1 MGKNISIYFS
11 PTHMSLSSNAQAQKK
26 KTKPD
31 MEFKYQTR
39 LKNSA
44 LFCKTLDITSYLWL
58 WWAQQL
64 FFFFPSQHSC
74 KNNLGNTI
82 EENRSTS
89 VILTY
94 VMMVIRERRQ
104 KRKERGKNEYSLQK
118 NVLNCTAIYCERITK
133 I

>member
-64 FFFFPSQHSC
+64 FFFSPP
-74 KNNLGNTI
+74 NTPVKI
-82 EENRSTS
+82 TL
-89 VILTY
+89 VT
-94 VMMVIRERRQ
+94 
-104 KRKERGKNEYSLQK
+104 LQK
-118 NVLNCTAIYCERITK
+118 K
-133 I
+133 IAPLLLY